1 MLKTGIRNTAA
12 ITAAFLLYGV
22 LRVCLYGVDLADL
35 ISQLFTGAVILVW
48 GIFVLGR
55 VTDRRL
61 RRLLTGLSAF
71 LLLILLMQTV
81 NYRFAQNQEAL
92 RRYAWYGYYVCEM
105 AAAVLFYYAAVFC
118 GREPEKKAGTLSHL
132 LPAAGTAAC
141 LGIQTNDLHSLAF
154 SFTTEVRLPGSPKH
168 FGPFYYL
175 FFFFLFFLCFAAV
188 MIFVRKH
195 RAIRRS
201 KSLFLLPLPLL
212 IMTLLFILDTLN
224 RTLRVGGVKV
234 WQTGEVFCFCVIAF
248 LEMCIDY
255 GLIPANTGYGE
266 AFSLIGSRAVI
277 LDKEGT
283 VRYVSSEA
291 EYPFA
296 DDADTLVCEHPV
308 SGGKIVWQADVGKLR
323 RLNRRLEETTR
334 RIEARND
341 YLASRTQVE
350 KEMAETE
357 ARSRIY
363 DNISRALRPQLDRL
377 SAMAEGP
384 EEAFDK
390 CLPDIAVLSAYIKR
404 RSNMELMAEDG
415 RLPFEEL
422 SLAVSESLNCLKLKG
437 IRTALSAS
445 GTGSCPAARLIG
457 TYELLERIIEAA
469 LETLTAL
476 VVSLKAEP
484 GALSMR
490 VLVSAASFTLPPESI
505 SASGEGRPQDVS
517 VTKEGQDL
525 IFHCIFRKGGEP

>member
-1 MLKTGIRNTAA
+1 MLKTGIRNMAA
-12 ITAAFLLYGV
+12 ITAAFLLYGL
-22 LRVCLYGVDLADL
+22 LRVILYGQDFADL

-61 RRLLTGLSAF
+61 KRLLTGLAAF
-71 LLLILLMQTV
+71 LLLLLLMQTV

-92 RRYAWYGYYVCEM
+92 RRYAWYGYYFCEM
-105 AAAVLFYYAAVFC
+105 AAAVLFYCAAVFC
-118 GREPEKKAGTLSHL
+118 GREPEEKAGILSYL
-132 LPAAGTAAC
+132 LPAAGMAAS
-141 LGIQTNDLHSLAF
+141 LGILTNDFHASAF
-154 SFTTEVRLPGSPKH
+154 SFTTDERLPGSPKH

-175 FFFFLFFLCFAAV
+175 FFFLLFFLCFAAV

-255 GLIPANTGYGE
+255 GMIPANTGYGE

-277 LDKEGT
+277 LDEEGT
-283 VRYVSSEA
+283 VRYAAAEA

-296 DDADTLVCEHPV
+296 DDADTLVREHPV
-308 SGGKIVWQADVGKLR
+308 SGGKIVWQTDVAELQ
-323 RLNRRLEETTR
+323 RLNRGLEETAA
-334 RIEARND
+334 RIEARNT
-341 YLASRTQVE
+341 YLASRTEVE
-350 KEMAETE
+350 KEIAETE

-363 DNISRALRPQLDRL
+363 DRISRALRPQLDRL
-377 SAMAEGP
+377 RTMTEGP
-384 EEAFDK
+384 EEVFDEH
-390 CLPDIAVLSAYIKR
+390 LPDIAVLSAYIKR
-404 RSNMELMAEDG
+404 RSNMELMAENG
-415 RLPFEEL
+415 SLPFEEL
-422 SLAVSESLNCLKLKG
+422 SLAVSESLSYLKLKG
-437 IRTALSAS
+437 VGAALSAS
-445 GTGSCPAARLIG
+445 GRGSCPAARLISA
-457 TYELLERIIEAA
+457 YEQLERIIEAA

-476 VVSLKAEP
+476 AVYLKADSEV
-484 GALSMR
+484 LSMR
-490 VLVSAASFTLPPESI
+490 VLVNAASFTLPPESI
-505 SASGEGRPQDVS
+505 AGSDEEGSQDVS

-525 IFHCIFRKGGEP
+525 IFYCRFREGGGL